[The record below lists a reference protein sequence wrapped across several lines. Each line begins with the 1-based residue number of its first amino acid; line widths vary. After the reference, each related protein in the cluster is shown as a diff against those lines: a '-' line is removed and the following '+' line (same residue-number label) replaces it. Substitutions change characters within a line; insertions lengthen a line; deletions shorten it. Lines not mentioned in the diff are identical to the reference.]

1 MRKPIMGG
9 NWKMNKTAREAVQT
23 VEDLKDRIEGVEGI
37 EVVVFPPFTVLGVVE
52 KVLRGSSI
60 GVGAQNMYW
69 EAGGSYT
76 GEISASML
84 VDLGCRYVIL
94 GHSERRQYFGES
106 DEGINKKIKSAL
118 TFGLIPVVCV
128 GETLKERKEGSFKR
142 VVETQLNLC
151 LKEVSPEEA
160 EPMVIA
166 YEPVWAIGTGIT
178 ASSQQAEEMHSFVRE
193 LLAKLFGG
201 DLADSLRIQYG
212 GSVKPQNIKEL
223 MREPD
228 IDGALVGGASLD
240 ASSFARIVKYEE

>member
-1 MRKPIMGG
+1 MGG

-76 GEISASML
+76 GEISAPML

>member
-23 VEDLKDRIEGVEGI
+23 MEDLRERMEGLEGI
-37 EVVVFPPFTVLGVVE
+37 EVVVFPPFTVLGLAE
-52 KVLRGSSI
+52 KILRDSSI
-60 GVGAQNMYW
+60 GLGAQNMHW

-76 GEISASML
+76 GEISAPML

-106 DEGINKKIKSAL
+106 DERVNKKIKSAL
-118 TFGLIPVVCV
+118 TFELIPVVCV

-142 VVETQLNLC
+142 VVETQLNFC
-151 LKEVSPEEA
+151 LKGIGPEEA
-160 EPMVIA
+160 ERMVIA
-166 YEPVWAIGTGIT
+166 YEPVWAIGTGVT
-178 ASSQQAEEMHSFVRE
+178 ATPEQAEEMHSFVRG
-193 LLAKLFGG
+193 LLAKLFGE
-201 DLADSLRIQYG
+201 DLADSMRIQYG
-212 GSVKPQNIKEL
+212 GSVKLQNIKEL

-240 ASSFARIVKYEE
+240 ASSFARIVKYGE

>member
-23 VEDLKDRIEGVEGI
+23 IEDLRERMEGVEEI
-37 EVVVFPPFTVLGVVE
+37 EVVVFPPFTVLGLAE
-52 KVLRGSSI
+52 KILRDSSI
-60 GVGAQNMYW
+60 GLGAQNMHW

-76 GEISASML
+76 GEISAPML

-106 DEGINKKIKSAL
+106 DERVNKKIKSAL
-118 TFGLIPVVCV
+118 TFELIPVVCV

-160 EPMVIA
+160 ERMVIA
-166 YEPVWAIGTGIT
+166 YEPVWAIGTGVT
-178 ASSQQAEEMHSFVRE
+178 ATPEQAEEMHSFVRE
-193 LLAKLFGG
+193 LLAKLFGE
-201 DLADSLRIQYG
+201 DLADSMRIQYG

-240 ASSFARIVKYEE
+240 ASSFARIVKYGE